1 MFMSV
6 STARRVLKIE
16 AEGLLQ
22 LSRKA
27 GKSFEAAVKLIL
39 RSKGRVVVTG
49 MGKSGL
55 VSQKIAA
62 TLSSTGTPAL
72 FLSPAEAL
80 HGDMGK
86 AAKGDV
92 VLTLSNS
99 GETEELKTLLP
110 LLKRMGCKTVL
121 FTGDVHSALAR
132 LNDVVV
138 DVGVKKEACPLRLA
152 PTASTTAALAMGDAL
167 AVALM
172 EAQGFTEKD
181 FALFHPAGE
190 LGKRLHLK
198 VADIM
203 RRGSGVPKV
212 SLNADFRRIVR
223 EINAKKVGATCV
235 VDSRKKLRGIIVD
248 GDLRRALLKN
258 PDIRHWN
265 ASNLRSP
272 RPSTVPSDATLAQAL
287 QLIEEKSIFQLIV
300 VDGQKRPVGLVHL
313 HDLLG
318 RGRIKIV

>member
-1 MFMSV
+1 MSV
-6 STARRVLKIE
+6 STAKRVLKIE

-27 GKSFEAAVKLIL
+27 GRTFTAAVQLIL
-39 RSKGRVVVTG
+39 KSKGRVVVTG

-55 VSQKIAA
+55 IGQKIAA
-62 TLSSTGTPAL
+62 TLSSTGTPSL
-72 FLSPAEAL
+72 FLNPAEAL
-80 HGDMGK
+80 HGDAGK
-86 AAKGDV
+86 ATKGDV
-92 VLTLSNS
+92 ALALSNS
-99 GETEELKTLLP
+99 GETDELKTLLP
-110 LLKRMGCKTVL
+110 LLKRIGCKVIL
-121 FTGDVHSALAR
+121 FTGNLHSSMAR
-132 LNDVVV
+132 LCDVMV

-152 PTASTTAALAMGDAL
+152 PTTSTTAALAMGDAL

-190 LGKRLHLK
+190 LGRRLHLK

-203 RRGSGVPKV
+203 RKGNHVPKV
-212 SLNADFRRIVR
+212 PIKASFRQVVR

-235 VDSRKKLRGIIVD
+235 VGPGRKLKGIIVD
-248 GDLRRALLKN
+248 GDLRRALLKD
-258 PDIRHWN
+258 PDVLRWN
-265 ASNLRSP
+265 AGNLGSP
-272 RPSTVPSDATLAQAL
+272 HPATIPEDISLAQAL
-287 QLIEEKSIFQLIV
+287 QLMEEKTIFQLIV
-300 VDGQKRPVGLVHL
+300 VDNQNRPMGLVHL

>member
-1 MFMSV
+1 MSV
-6 STARRVLKIE
+6 ATAKRVLKIE
-16 AEGLLQ
+16 AEGLLL

-27 GKSFEAAVKLIL
+27 GKSFEASVKLIL
-39 RSKGRVVVTG
+39 KSRGRVVVTG

-55 VSQKIAA
+55 VGQKIAA

-72 FLSPAEAL
+72 FLSPSEAL

-92 VLTLSNS
+92 VLALSNS
-99 GETEELKTLLP
+99 GETDELKTLLP
-110 LLKRMGCKTVL
+110 LLKRMGCKLVL
-121 FTGDVHSALAR
+121 FTGNPHSTMAR
-132 LNDVVV
+132 LSDVVV
-138 DVGVKKEACPLRLA
+138 DVGVKREACPLRLA

-190 LGKRLHLK
+190 LGRRLHLK

-203 RRGSGVPKV
+203 RRGAGVPKV
-212 SLNADFRRIVR
+212 PPGASFQRIVR

-235 VDSRKKLRGIIVD
+235 VDTRKKLKGIIVD

-258 PDIRHWN
+258 PDVGHWN
-265 ASNLRSP
+265 ASNLGSHH
-272 RPSTVPSDATLAQAL
+272 PSTVSADDTLAHAL
-287 QLIEEKSIFQLIV
+287 QLIEEKAIFQLII

-318 RGRIKIV
+318 RGRIRII

>member
-1 MFMSV
+1 MNV
-6 STARRVLKIE
+6 PTAKRVLKIE

-22 LSRKA
+22 LSRKVGA
-27 GKSFEAAVKLIL
+27 SFDRAVKLIL

-55 VSQKIAA
+55 VGQKIAA

-86 AAKGDV
+86 ASKGDA
-92 VLTLSNS
+92 VLALSNS
-99 GETEELKTLLP
+99 GETDELKTLLP
-110 LLKRMGCKTVL
+110 LLKRMGCRIIL
-121 FTGDVHSALAR
+121 FTGSPHSTLAR
-132 LNDVVV
+132 ISDVVV

-167 AVALM
+167 AVSLM

-190 LGKRLHLK
+190 LGRRLHLK
-198 VADIM
+198 AADIM
-203 RRGSGVPKV
+203 RKGSGVPKV
-212 SLNADFRRIVR
+212 VLGASFEKIVR
-223 EINAKKVGATCV
+223 EINAKKVGSTCV
-235 VDSRKKLRGIIVD
+235 VGIGQKLKGIIVD
-248 GDLRRALLKN
+248 GDLRRALLKD

-265 ASNLRSP
+265 ATNLRSP
-272 RPSTVPSDATLAQAL
+272 RPATIRPEASLAQAL
-287 QLIEEKSIFQLIV
+287 QIMEEKAIFQLVV
-300 VDGQKRPVGLVHL
+300 VDTRSRLVGLVHL

-318 RGRIKIV
+318 RGRIRIV

>member
-1 MFMSV
+1 MSAL
-6 STARRVLKIE
+6 TAKRVLKIE

-22 LSRKA
+22 LARRI
-27 GKSFEAAVKLIL
+27 GKPFDQAVKLIL
-39 RSKGRVVVTG
+39 KSKGRVVVTG

-55 VSQKIAA
+55 VGQKIAA

-80 HGDMGK
+80 HGDLGK
-86 AAKGDV
+86 ASKGDV

-99 GETEELKTLLP
+99 GETDELKTLMP
-110 LLKRMGCKTVL
+110 LLKRMGCQIIL
-121 FTGDVHSALAR
+121 FTGNVHSALAR
-132 LNDVVV
+132 ISDVVV

-190 LGKRLHLK
+190 LGRRMHLR

-203 RRGSGVPKV
+203 RKGNQVPRV
-212 SLNADFRRIVR
+212 ALAASFPQIVR

-235 VDSRKKLRGIIVD
+235 VDARKGLKGIIVD
-248 GDLRRALLKN
+248 GDLRRAMLKD
-258 PDIRHWN
+258 PDVRHWN
-265 ASNLRSP
+265 AGNLRTP
-272 RPSTVPSDATLAQAL
+272 YPTVIPPEISLAHAL
-287 QLIEEKSIFQLIV
+287 QLMEEKAIFQLIV
-300 VDGQKRPVGLVHL
+300 VDSQKRAIGLVHL

-318 RGRIKIV
+318 RGRVKIT